1 MVCQAAVT
9 MEAMG
14 EDQPPIIIA
23 TQVVDLALAPVVV
36 AKMLSVTVAEVAEA
50 ADGTEEVAA
59 LAVVTEA
66 EAAGAPGM

>member
-23 TQVVDLALAPVVV
+23 TQVVDLVLALVDVER
-36 AKMLSVTVAEVAEA
+36 M
-50 ADGTEEVAA
+50 
-59 LAVVTEA
+59 
-66 EAAGAPGM
+66 